1 MPSYIS
7 QTHVQKTKINYLKIS
22 NMKTK
27 IFSFLMVAVFVI
39 STAASAQQTRGEYN
53 KGKRQEMMKPGMRQ
67 NAQKSNF
74 LTEEQKETMGKLR
87 LETAKALKPLK
98 NELRE
103 LQARQQTLTTANNA
117 DLKAIDKNIDKMAE
131 VKAEMAKIMAK
142 QHQAF
147 RSQLTEE
154 QLIKFDSRKNKM
166 RQGMRNQD
174 GRNRADGPRAQ
185 RHGWG
190 A

>member
-1 MPSYIS
+1 
-7 QTHVQKTKINYLKIS
+7 
-22 NMKTK
+22 MKTK
-27 IFSFLMVAVFVI
+27 ISTILMVAVFLI
-39 STAASAQQTRGEYN
+39 STAAVAQKATGEHN
-53 KGKRQEMMKPGMRQ
+53 KREGQEMMKQGMKHD
-67 NAQKSNF
+67 AQKASF
-74 LTEEQKETMGKLR
+74 LTEEQKETMEKLR
-87 LETAKALKPLK
+87 LETAKELKPLK

-117 DLKAIDKNIDKMAE
+117 DLKAINENIDKVAG

-154 QLIKFDSRKNKM
+154 QLIKFDSRKNRMNPGIK
-166 RQGMRNQD
+166 NQD
-174 GRNRADGPRAQ
+174 HRKRNEVGKEGNFRR
-185 RHGWG
+185 G

>member
-1 MPSYIS
+1 
-7 QTHVQKTKINYLKIS
+7 
-22 NMKTK
+22 MKTR
-27 IFSFLMVAVFVI
+27 ISTILMAAVFLI
-39 STAASAQQTRGEYN
+39 STAAVAQQTTGQHN
-53 KGKRQEMMKPGMRQ
+53 KSGRQEMMKPGMKQ
-67 NAQKSNF
+67 GAQKANF
-74 LTEEQKETMGKLR
+74 LSEEQKETWEKLR
-87 LETAKALKPLK
+87 LETAKEIKPLK

-103 LQARQQTLTTANNA
+103 LQAHQQTLTTADNA
-117 DLKAIDKNIDKMAE
+117 DLNAINKNIDKMAE
-131 VKAEMAKIMAK
+131 LKAEMAKIMAK

-174 GRNRADGPRAQ
+174 GRNRADGRGAQ
-185 RHGWG
+185 MHGRG